1 MDVWISTIQDAQTI
15 LNYTTKIVLNYV
27 CTHKCYN

>member
-1 MDVWISTIQDAQTI
+1 MYGYLSTDAQTI
-15 LNYTTKIVLNYV
+15 SNYSNKMVLNYV